1 MNFLEKMGSLF
12 SKGIPTNE
20 QICNSLEESGNILI
34 HISREKRG
42 KIFDRKDLARIQ
54 LVERSLK
61 SVMKK
66 IEVA

>member
-1 MNFLEKMGSLF
+1 MSFLERLGGLF

-20 QICNSLEESGNILI
+20 QICNELEDSGNILI
-34 HISREKRG
+34 AIAREKRG
-42 KIFDRKDLARIQ
+42 KTFERKDLARIQ

-61 SVMKK
+61 ITIKK

>member
-1 MNFLEKMGSLF
+1 MSFLEKMGSFF

-20 QICNSLEESGNILI
+20 QICNSLESSGQILL
-34 HISREKRG
+34 SMAREKRG
-42 KIFDRKDLARIQ
+42 KIFDRKDLARLQ

-61 SVMKK
+61 NTMKQ